1 MSTYKIVRWD
11 AVLNDC
17 TIIPKP
23 FIYFYPDLELLEFLK
38 RNNFRIRV
46 TIHGSNSAY
55 DGGSIWAIA
64 KKSTFAAGCRPNF
77 FEGTELWVLTL
88 DVMWNGYPKS
98 LGNFTV
104 IRGPVVPALSSHAF
118 SSMQKAVQQEAL
130 NQKKSKHVQWSKPA
144 QQPLRESIASNSS
157 NGSVKPQTQSS
168 SGLSTSQ
175 IVGIIL
181 AVIVFIL
188 FSFFIG
194 YLINKNNV

>member
-46 TIHGSNSAY
+46 TISGSNSRY
-55 DGGSIWAIA
+55 DGGKIWAIA

-77 FEGTELWVLTL
+77 FEGTELWILTL
-88 DVMWNGYPKS
+88 DVIWNGYPKS

-104 IRGPVVPALSSHAF
+104 VKGPVVPALSSHAF
-118 SSMQKAVQQEAL
+118 SCMQKAVQQEAFD
-130 NQKKSKHVQWSKPA
+130 QKKSKQVQLAKPVQQPA
-144 QQPLRESIASNSS
+144 QESIASS
-157 NGSVKPQTQSS
+157 NDTIQPQTQSRS

>member
-23 FIYFYPDLELLEFLK
+23 FIYFHPDLELLEFLK
-38 RNNFRIRV
+38 RNNFRVRV
-46 TIHGSNSAY
+46 TISGSNSRY
-55 DGGSIWAIA
+55 DGGKIWAIA

-88 DVMWNGYPKS
+88 DVIWNGYPKS
-98 LGNFTV
+98 LGNFTIV
-104 IRGPVVPALSSHAF
+104 KGPVVPALSSHAF
-118 SSMQKAVQQEAL
+118 SCMQKAVQQEAFD
-130 NQKKSKHVQWSKPA
+130 QKKSKQVQWAKPV
-144 QQPLRESIASNSS
+144 QQESIASS
-157 NGSVKPQTQSS
+157 NDTVQPQTQSR

>member
-23 FIYFYPDLELLEFLK
+23 FIYFYPDLELLEFLQ
-38 RNNFRIRV
+38 RNNFRIRI
-46 TIHGSNSAY
+46 TIHGSNSLY
-55 DGGSIWAIA
+55 DGGNIWAIA

-88 DVMWNGYPKS
+88 DTIWNGYPKN
-98 LGNFTV
+98 LGDFIV
-104 IRGPVVPALSSHAF
+104 IKGPIVPAM
-118 SSMQKAVQQEAL
+118 MQRKPV
-130 NQKKSKHVQWSKPA
+130 NQKKSEQAHWPKQS
-144 QQPLRESIASNSS
+144 LRESLSTND
-157 NGSVKPQTQSS
+157 SVKPISS
-168 SGLSTSQ
+168 KLSTSQ